1 VDKVTNLKGT
11 AIGKLILGDN
21 LTDIN
26 ARVDMSDLNLT
37 ADYQGLPFPVGV
49 SNGQLSF
56 AEKHI
61 EIKDLSGSFGRS
73 AFSGF
78 ACNID
83 WTDVLHIDL
92 SSGKF
97 GLVLRPQLRKIW
109 SCAG

>member
-1 VDKVTNLKGT
+1 
-11 AIGKLILGDN
+11 
-21 LTDIN
+21 
-26 ARVDMSDLNLT
+26 MSDLNLT

-56 AEKHI
+56 AEEHI
-61 EIKDLSGSFGRS
+61 EFKDISGTFGSS

-97 GLVLRPQLRKIW
+97 GLVLDELYPWVASFDTTKEALKDVKQITGRW
-109 SCAG
+109 T